1 MTNSKDP
8 HSPTS
13 ARQRLLWMIL
23 TRGGVALGAL
33 LLVGIVGGIWRLWTF
48 VQKELAPLAE
58 TNLTTTLN
66 RPVKLGAVTD
76 FSLTGVK
83 FAASSIP
90 ATPTDPDKATIEAVE
105 VGFDPVKLIVNR
117 QLKLDVT
124 LINPDV
130 YIEQD
135 KQGSWITTTIAPAGK
150 GGPIKTDLDK
160 LRFRNGKLLLLPQ
173 RRVGRGQ
180 GSGRRGTG
188 QAGQGGTSL
197 FPPAPNTQSPN
208 IRPSVAFSQLN
219 GTAQLLNQNKL
230 IRLDLV
236 GVANSGGNIAIKGDM
251 RPNKV
256 LDGNLKLQAQ
266 GLLAADITR
275 LIRLP
280 FILRAG
286 RVNGDLQVQLIPN
299 QETLLDGSAALQGVT
314 LRVPSVP
321 QLLSNTQGNISFRGL
336 EVQLDKVTTNY
347 GKIPVVAT
355 GIIDRKAGFKLAGRV
370 NSVSVANAAESLKVK
385 LPLPASGDVKVDL
398 QIVGALAQ
406 PVLSGTVATLK
417 TTKIDKIDF
426 QRFSSD
432 FEFSPSAA
440 LITLKDI
447 QGIPRLGGNVR
458 GAGIIRLGTVPQ
470 LNFNFTANS
479 LPGDAIAKVYEITSP
494 FQVGT
499 VSATAQLTGPA
510 SNVQT
515 SVQWRAPGA
524 TYPASGETII
534 AADRTV
540 SFRNVAVNVA
550 GGVVRAYGRYVDQ
563 RWQAVAQASGIPLTP
578 FVDKQQL
585 QNVSLAGSQFNGRL
599 IISGTTAPFKVE
611 TIRTDGAGVQIG
623 GGTVA
628 ISNIQLKDQN
638 FAAQLVANGVRLGRI
653 FKQAPPALS
662 GPLAGTFQILGNT
675 ENFSLKTLYGNG
687 QGRLAIDGG
696 VVTASNI
703 QLADGRYQAQIQA
716 NNVPLQRLVAVPPQ
730 LRGGLAGQFN
740 VAGSIDSFN
749 PQTIQA
755 TGQAQLKVAGGT
767 VTASNI
773 QLAEGRY
780 QAIVNSSGVQ
790 LNRLNRQLQGQLGGN
805 LQLAGLVGSAK
816 LADLRAAGN
825 LQLSQ
830 GVPGLQSPVNAAI
843 AWNGQK
849 LTLEQVT
856 STNLNASGYILAN
869 AQKPGIPEFTQLN
882 LSIQAQNYDLQQ
894 LPVKL
899 PSALGVVGKVDF
911 NGLVAGKPLTPNVTG
926 KLGLRDFAVRNFAF
940 EPLLTGNVTLVQGSG
955 LNLDL
960 AGKSDRIAVNLD
972 AKNRPQSFLVQWQ
985 EALATG
991 QTQGDNLAV
1000 KVANFPLKVLN
1011 LTLPVKTAL
1020 GNTAV
1025 TGLLTG
1031 DLQVNQ
1037 QTLAA
1042 KGNIAIAK
1050 PEIGRIKGDR
1060 FSTQFSYNNG
1070 KATLTD
1076 SEFAKG
1082 DSRYTFGGNISQ
1094 TAQGPQ
1100 LQGKINI
1107 AQGNIQDI
1115 LAAAQIF
1122 EIQDLQRGL
1131 AAPNYGTSADLTTNP
1146 QGLPNQPLL
1155 SQIQRLYEID
1165 ALLAEQE
1172 QKRLASNPIPNL
1184 TDLKGIFNG
1193 EISVDTATANGLSVQ
1208 FNLNGQNFSL
1218 GKETEPNRFYR
1229 ADKVIAEGGFEKG
1242 VLRLQPLRIEAE
1254 NRLIAF
1260 TGNIGGQEQSGQ
1272 LRVNNFPIQVLSN
1285 FVKLPV
1291 GISGDLNATA
1301 ALAGSIANP
1310 QAKGELQITEGT
1322 INQKK
1327 VESATAS
1334 FSYANGRLNFG
1345 STLLAAGPEPVNIS
1359 GSIPYKLPFAAVEPD
1374 NDQISLDVKVK
1385 NEGLALINLLNNQV
1399 AFEKGEGEVDIKVRG
1414 TRQQPLVNG
1423 IATVNNATFSAQ
1435 ALPGKVRRV
1444 TGKVQF
1450 DFDRVLVESLQGRFS
1465 RGKVEVAGA
1474 IPIFNNDDRK
1484 IDNPLTVNLDQLTMN
1499 LKGLYQGG
1507 ASGNLQITGSVL
1519 NPIIGGKVD
1528 LFDGQVLLSE
1538 SSTSTQSAN
1547 SNLASS
1553 PTTANNQN
1561 QTDAGSG
1568 ITKLNN
1574 LEITLGKKVKISR
1587 PPILN
1592 FQAAGNLIVNGS
1604 LSDPIPEGTIKLTQ
1618 GGVNLFTTQFNL
1630 VRGYEQTAT
1639 FRANQP
1645 RDPILDVRLIAKVL
1659 DVIQSSEISISRQ
1672 GSTGLAALEG
1682 VRVEASVK
1690 GPASKINDNLE
1701 LKSSPARSQTE
1712 IVALLGGGFVDTQG
1726 RGDSTL
1732 GLINIAGSAVF
1743 NNFQGTFNQI
1753 GSALG
1758 LSELRL
1764 FPTIISENPEA
1775 GRNNSSLELALEA
1788 GVDISTKISVSS
1800 IKILTASDPF
1810 QWGVNYRINDE
1821 IRLRA
1826 STNLTDDSRAVV
1838 EFERRF

>member
-1 MTNSKDP
+1 MTNSNDS
-8 HSPTS
+8 HSPSPTG
-13 ARQRLLWMIL
+13 QRLWLMIL
-23 TRGGVALGAL
+23 TRGGIALGGL
-33 LLVGIVGGIWRLWTF
+33 LLVGIIGGIWRLWTF

-76 FSLTGVK
+76 FSLTGLR

-124 LINPDV
+124 LVNPDV

-135 KQGSWITTTIAPAGK
+135 QQGSWISTTIAPPGKAGL
-150 GGPIKTDLDK
+150 IKTDLDK

-173 RRVGRGQ
+173 RRVARGQ
-180 GSGRRGTG
+180 GALSRALLAGG
-188 QAGQGGTSL
+188 QAGNS
-197 FPPAPNTQSPN
+197 PNRQSPIAN
-208 IRPSVAFSQLN
+208 PRYSVAFSQLN
-219 GTAQLLNQNKL
+219 GTAQLLNNNKL

-236 GVANSGGNIAIKGDM
+236 GSANTGGNIAIKGDL

-256 LDGNLKLQAQ
+256 LDGNLKLQAK

-275 LIRLP
+275 LIKLP

-299 QETLLDGSAALQGVT
+299 QETLLHGSADVQGVT
-314 LRVPSVP
+314 LRLPSVP
-321 QLLSNTQGNISFRGL
+321 QGLSNTQGKIGFRGL
-336 EVQLDKVTTNY
+336 EVRLDQVATNY
-347 GKIPVVAT
+347 GKIPLVAT
-355 GIIDRKAGFKLAGRV
+355 GIIDRVGGFQLAGRV
-370 NSVSVANAAESLKVK
+370 KAVSLANAAEALKVK
-385 LPLPASGDVKVDL
+385 LPVPASGLVKVDL
-398 QIVGALAQ
+398 QIVGSISQ
-406 PVLSGTVATLK
+406 PVLSGTVTTLK
-417 TTKIDKIDF
+417 TAKIDKVDF
-426 QRFSSD
+426 QTFSSK
-432 FEFSPSAA
+432 FRFSPSAA
-440 LITLKDI
+440 LITLNDI
-447 QGIPRLGGNVR
+447 QGKLTLGGDVR
-458 GAGIIRLGTVPQ
+458 GAGTIGLGTVPR
-470 LNFNFTANS
+470 LDFNFTANN
-479 LPGDAIAKVYEITSP
+479 LPGDAIAKVYDITSSV
-494 FQVGT
+494 QVGT

-515 SVQWRAPGA
+515 SVQWRAPRA

-550 GGVVRAYGRYVDQ
+550 GGVVRADGRYVDQ

-578 FVDKQQL
+578 FVDQKQL

-599 IISGTTAPFKVE
+599 IISGTTAPLKVE
-611 TIRTDGAGVQIG
+611 TIRTDGAAVQIG

-628 ISNIQLKDQN
+628 ISNIQIKDQN

-653 FKQAPPALS
+653 FKQSPPALS
-662 GPLAGTFQILGNT
+662 GPLAGAFQILGNT
-675 ENFSLKTLYGNG
+675 ENFSLKTLYANG

-703 QLADGRYQAQIQA
+703 QLAEGRYQGQIQV

-749 PQTIQA
+749 PQRIQA
-755 TGQAQLKVAGGT
+755 TGQALLKVAGGT

-780 QAIVNSSGVQ
+780 QAIVKSSGVQ
-790 LNRLNRQLQGQLGGN
+790 LNRLNQQLQGQLGGQM
-805 LQLAGLVGSAK
+805 QLSGLVGSAK
-816 LADLRAAGN
+816 LADVRAAGD

-830 GVPGLQSPVNAAI
+830 GIPGLQSPLKAAI
-843 AWNGQK
+843 AWDGQK
-849 LTLEQVT
+849 LTLNQVT
-856 STNLNASGYILAN
+856 STNLNASGYILAD
-869 AQKPGIPEFTQLN
+869 AQKPGIPEITQLN
-882 LSIQAQNYDLQQ
+882 LSIQAQNYNLQQ

-899 PSALGVVGKVDF
+899 PSSLGVVGKVDF
-911 NGLVAGKPLTPNVTG
+911 SGLVAGKLLTPNVTG

-940 EPLLTGNVTLVQGSG
+940 EPLLAGNVTLVQGSG
-955 LNLDL
+955 LTLDL
-960 AGKSDRIAVNLD
+960 AGKKDRIAVNLD
-972 AKNRPQSFLVQWQ
+972 SKNRPQSFLVQWQ
-985 EALATG
+985 QALATG
-991 QTQGDNLAV
+991 QAQGDNWGI
-1000 KVANFPLKVLN
+1000 KVANFPLATLN
-1011 LTLPVKTAL
+1011 LVLPANTAL
-1020 GNTAV
+1020 GNNAV
-1025 TGLLTG
+1025 AGLLTG
-1031 DLQVNQ
+1031 DVQFNQ

-1042 KGNIAIAK
+1042 KGNLAIAK
-1050 PEIGRIKGDR
+1050 PEIGRINGDR
-1060 FSTQFSYNNG
+1060 ISTQFSYNNG

-1076 SEFAKG
+1076 SEFVKG
-1082 DSRYTFGGNISQ
+1082 DSRYTFNGTISQ
-1094 TAQGPQ
+1094 TAQLPQ
-1100 LQGKINI
+1100 VQGKINI
-1107 AQGNIQDI
+1107 AQGNIQDF
-1115 LAAAQIF
+1115 LTAAQIF

-1131 AAPNYGTSADLTTNP
+1131 KAPTYGTSADLTTTP

-1155 SQIQRLYEID
+1155 SQIQRLFEID

-1172 QKRLASNPIPNL
+1172 QKRLASKPIPDL

-1193 EISVDTATANGLSVQ
+1193 EISIDTATANGLGVQ
-1208 FNLNGQNFSL
+1208 FNLNGQNFSW
-1218 GKETEPNRFYR
+1218 GKESEPSRFYR

-1242 VLRLQPLRIEAE
+1242 VLRLQPLRIEAD

-1260 TGNIGGQEQSGQ
+1260 TGNIGGEEQSGQ
-1272 LRVNNFPIQVLSN
+1272 LRINNFPIEVLNN
-1285 FVKLPV
+1285 FIKLPV
-1291 GISGDLNATA
+1291 GITGNVDATA
-1301 ALAGSIANP
+1301 VLAGSIANP
-1310 QAKGELQITEGT
+1310 QARGELQITEGT

-1327 VESATAS
+1327 VESATAG
-1334 FSYANGRLNFG
+1334 FSYADGRLNFG
-1345 STLLAAGPEPVNIS
+1345 STLLASGPEPVNVN

-1374 NDQISLDVKVK
+1374 NNQISLDVKVK
-1385 NEGLALINLLNNQV
+1385 NEGLALLNLLTNQV
-1399 AFEKGEGEVDIKVRG
+1399 AFEKGEGEIDIKVRG

-1423 IATVNNATFSAQ
+1423 IATVNSATFSAQ
-1435 ALPGKVRRV
+1435 ALPGKLRRV

-1450 DFDRVLVESLQGRFS
+1450 DFDRILVESLQGRFS

-1474 IPIFNNDDRK
+1474 IPIFNNQGVK
-1484 IDNPLTVNLDQLTMN
+1484 IDNPLTVNLDQLIIN

-1507 ASGNLQITGSVL
+1507 ASGNLQITGSLL
-1519 NPIIGGKVD
+1519 NPIIGGNID
-1528 LFDGQVLLSE
+1528 LFNGQVLLSE
-1538 SSTSTQSAN
+1538 SSTSNQSEKGNVN
-1547 SNLASS
+1547 SLPA
-1553 PTTANNQN
+1553 TANTQN
-1561 QTDAGSG
+1561 KVNAGDNA
-1568 ITKLNN
+1568 ITKLDN
-1574 LEITLGKKVKISR
+1574 LEISLGKKVKVSR
-1587 PPILN
+1587 PPILD
-1592 FQAAGNLIVNGS
+1592 FLATGNLSVNGS

-1630 VRGYEQTAT
+1630 ARGYEQTAT

-1645 RDPILDVRLIAKVL
+1645 RDPILDVRLFAKVL
-1659 DVIQSSEISISRQ
+1659 DVIQSSEIGIGRQ

-1701 LKSSPARSQTE
+1701 LKSNPARSQTE
-1712 IVALLGGGFVDTQG
+1712 IVSLLGGGFVDTQG

-1753 GSALG
+1753 GDALG

-1810 QWGVNYRINDE
+1810 QWGVNYRISDE

-1826 STNLTDDSRAVV
+1826 STNLTNDSRAIV